1 MMVYLLSREVSVAP
15 GSHLQEGMEGDDQR
29 VTEAQVLSLGRQLSP
44 EERGWSRRN
53 GHDSSLRI
61 TQLSHQSKAPEKVPV
76 QGSGKPSGQRLPP
89 PPLPPLRLALRG
101 GLGNLELRAS
111 FLSCGMVQTG
121 FVGVTVILLCK
132 QQNAT
137 YV

>member
-1 MMVYLLSREVSVAP
+1 MVYLLSREVSAAP

-76 QGSGKPSGQRLPP
+76 QGSGKPSGQRLSPTP
-89 PPLPPLRLALRG
+89 AAPTTTGSGGRAWELGVESQFSQLWNGSEGFCWGYCDPAL
-101 GLGNLELRAS
+101 
-111 FLSCGMVQTG
+111 
-121 FVGVTVILLCK
+121 
-132 QQNAT
+132 
-137 YV
+137 